1 MIIGFLLL
9 FLFFGLGFS
18 IWIAMGLSGSS
29 ISCFRGRSLTV
40 VASYLVQGVDSP
52 TLIAIPFFILAGE
65 LMNKSASPGSSP
77 TLRPISSAAS
87 AADGYVAVSST

>member
-1 MIIGFLLL
+1 MIVVLFALL

-18 IWIAMGLSGSS
+18 IWIAMGLSGVLY
-29 ISCFRGRSLTV
+29 ILLQGQVSLTV

-65 LMNKSASPGSSP
+65 LMNKSGITRKLAEFA
-77 TLRPISSAAS
+77 T
-87 AADGYVAVSST
+87 